1 MKIIKAKQRIVI
13 AFFVLFT
20 ASLLAVIGI
29 NFFQAP
35 SMATQSKF
43 FPTPLALNSYDLY
56 DLGVADI
63 NGDNKLDIFTANH
76 SALQS
81 LALNQGE
88 NNFLDEFISYGLSQD
103 SNFPKSEAFNKEVPL
118 EKPGLY
124 IYRKDRFRWNDSESY
139 YSLVLKS
146 KDIGKESPITGKILI
161 SSAVKIRKNKKFLID
176 LQETSKSDNE
186 VQTSVIE
193 FTAARNGELVLET
206 DLTALPTSF
215 QIKDDVSLDLIHIGN
230 SAISPIDHEF
240 KLHWRDRHGT
250 AWADFDQDGDLDV
263 FMTRG
268 GLKGKLEDISSI
280 SDPDFFS
287 DELFSATPKAHF
299 KDVAKMSG
307 LDKRNCPGRQASW
320 VDFNQDNKLD
330 LYIVCGRGVP
340 PLGNSPNQLY
350 QQQDNYQFT
359 DVASN
364 LGLDFPEQGT
374 FLWLDVDNDDST
386 DLLWAT
392 EKKIKIFSNSN
403 GSFEL
408 YQEIPHNTGRIKGFS
423 IYDFDLDGDIDIF
436 AIGSRKSSIL
446 ISNGLKL
453 EKVQPSSLSLPN
465 KVATAN
471 WVDYDNDGLVD
482 LHVIP
487 NGIYRQLPNHKFEE
501 SNLLKNNLRFSKIIN
516 ANCTWFDA
524 NNDGYRDLL
533 VSMRY
538 RPWWLQVFGKLPGL
552 DIPDLR
558 NSKVSLYI
566 SKVNKANNWIQMN
579 LLEGDG
585 NSQSIGAKVKVI
597 TDSGEQ
603 SVNVGHAEGSH
614 YSQGHHRLYVGL
626 GKQEKVSSLQVTWP
640 DGQTDEFKDP
650 AINQLLNLQKISG
663 A

>member
-1 MKIIKAKQRIVI
+1 MKIIKTKQRIVVT
-13 AFFVLFT
+13 FFVLFT

-35 SMATQSKF
+35 SMATQGKF

-118 EKPGLY
+118 ENPGLY

-146 KDIGKESPITGKILI
+146 KDIGKESPVTGKIFI
-161 SSAVKIRKNKKFLID
+161 SSAVKVRKNKNFLID

-215 QIKDDVSLDLIHIGN
+215 QLKNDVSLDSIYIGN
-230 SAISPIDHEF
+230 SAISPTDHEF

-287 DELFSATPKAHF
+287 DELFSATPKAPF
-299 KDVAKMSG
+299 KDVAKTSG
-307 LDKRNCPGRQASW
+307 LDKKNCPGRQASW

-350 QQQDNYQFT
+350 QQQDDYQFT
-359 DVASN
+359 DVASD

-374 FLWLDVDNDDST
+374 FLWLDINDDNSI
-386 DLLWAT
+386 DFLWAT
-392 EKKIKIFSNSN
+392 QEKIKIFSNSN
-403 GSFEL
+403 GNFEL

-423 IYDFDLDGDIDIF
+423 IYDFDLDGDVDIF

-446 ISNGLKL
+446 MNDGLKL
-453 EKVQPSSLSLPN
+453 EKVQPSSLNLPN

-501 SNLLKNNLRFSKIIN
+501 SNLMKNNLRFSKIIN

-538 RPWWLQVFGKLPGL
+538 RPLWLQVLGKLPGL

-566 SKVNKANNWIQMN
+566 SKVTNANSWIQMN

-603 SVNVGHAEGSH
+603 SVNVGHAEGAH
-614 YSQGHHRLYVGL
+614 FSQGHHRLYVGL
-626 GKQEKVSSLQVTWP
+626 GQQEKLSSLQVTWP

-650 AINQLLNLQKISG
+650 AINQLLVLQKISG